1 MFGKLAAAVIGQRV
15 AGRNQGARGAII
27 GAGVAAL
34 ARRGL
39 GPLAGALA
47 VGWGVKRLWEW
58 RKGRRAHP
66 RFPTSATPPIPT
78 GETKSPS

>member
-1 MFGKLAAAVIGQRV
+1 MFGKLAGAMIGRRL
-15 AGRNQGARGAII
+15 AGRNSGVKGAIL
-27 GAGVAAL
+27 GAGAAAL

-47 VGWGVKRLWEW
+47 FGWGAKKLYEW
-58 RKGRRAHP
+58 RKGRRPAA
-66 RFPTSATPPIPT
+66 FPADATPSFPT